1 MNKFTHYYFLGIGG
15 IGMSAIARYYKT
27 HGFEVAGYDH
37 MQTRL
42 TSALESEDISIT
54 YIDQISEIP
63 STYRNPQKTLVI
75 LTPAIPENLEQ
86 LMYFQ
91 KNGFKIMKR
100 AEILGYIT
108 RHSKGI
114 CISGTHGKTTTSTI
128 TAHLFKQS
136 KVDCN
141 AFLGG
146 ISANYQT
153 NLLLSKES
161 SFVVIEADEYDRSFH
176 HLSPYLAVITSTD
189 ADHLDIYKTHEAMK
203 ESFEHFASLIQPG
216 GALVIKKGTDIQP
229 TLQKGVRSFTYSMD
243 NEGDFYAKNIR
254 IKSGE
259 FHFDFITPT
268 EIIAD
273 MRLRVPAKINV
284 ENSVAAMALAWLGG
298 VTSEELRT
306 GLSSYS
312 GVNRRFQII
321 YQNQNMIFIDDYA
334 HHPAELRAGIAS
346 IKEMYPDKKVTG
358 IFQPHLYTRTRDFA
372 NEFSEALSLLDEL
385 ILTDIYPARELPIE
399 GINPELILSKMT
411 IDNKQYCPKSELI
424 NHLTNKD
431 DIEVL
436 VTFGAGDIDALVPE
450 IRKVLIDKSKKKSS
464 F

>member
-1 MNKFTHYYFLGIGG
+1 MNKFTHFYFLGIGG

-27 HGFEVAGYDH
+27 HGFEVAGYDR

-42 TSALESEDISIT
+42 TSTLETENIYTTYEDKVS
-54 YIDQISEIP
+54 DIP
-63 STYRNPQKTLVI
+63 AIFRNATKTLVV
-75 LTPAIPENLEQ
+75 LTPAIPDDHPQLVYFREND
-86 LMYFQ
+86 
-91 KNGFKIMKR
+91 FKIMKR

-108 RHSKGI
+108 RYNKGI

-161 SFVVIEADEYDRSFH
+161 NFVVIEADEYDRSFH
-176 HLSPYLAVITSTD
+176 HLSPYMAVITSTD

-216 GALVIKKGTDIQP
+216 GALIIRKGIEIHPD
-229 TLQKGVRSFTYSMD
+229 LQKGVRVYSYSMED
-243 NEGDFYAKNIR
+243 GGDFHAENIR
-254 IKSGE
+254 ISSTE
-259 FHFDFITPT
+259 IRFDFITPT
-268 EIIAD
+268 ETIAD

-312 GVNRRFQII
+312 GVNRRFQVI
-321 YQNQNMIFIDDYA
+321 YQNPNMVYIDDYA
-334 HHPAELRAGIAS
+334 HHPAELRAGITS
-346 IKEMYPDKKVTG
+346 IKEMFPNKKVTG

-372 NEFSEALSLLDEL
+372 NEFSETLSLLDEL

-399 GINPELILSKMT
+399 GVNPELILNKMT
-411 IDNKQYCPKSELI
+411 SENKSYCPKSELI
-424 NHLTNKD
+424 EYLKNKN

-436 VTFGAGDIDALVPE
+436 VTFGAGDIEALVPA
-450 IRKVLIDKSKKKSS
+450 IREVMIEKNK
-464 F
+464 

>member
-1 MNKFTHYYFLGIGG
+1 MNTFTHFYFLGIGG

-27 HGFEVAGYDH
+27 NGFEVAGYDR

-42 TSALESEDISIT
+42 TSTLQAEDIYIT
-54 YIDQISEIP
+54 YDNKVSDIP
-63 STYRNPQKTLVI
+63 DIYKNSAKTLVV
-75 LTPAIPENLEQ
+75 LTPAIPSDHPQLIYFREND
-86 LMYFQ
+86 
-91 KNGFKIMKR
+91 FKIMKR
-100 AEILGYIT
+100 AEILGHIT
-108 RHSKGI
+108 RQNKGI

-136 KVDCN
+136 HVDCN

-146 ISANYQT
+146 ISVNYQT

-161 SFVVIEADEYDRSFH
+161 NFVVIEADEYDRSFH
-176 HLSPYLAVITSTD
+176 QLSPYMAVITSTD

-216 GALVIKKGTDIQP
+216 GALIIRTGIEIHP
-229 TLQKGVRSFTYSMD
+229 NLQKGVRVYTYSMND
-243 NEGDFYAKNIR
+243 GGDFHAENIR
-254 IKSGE
+254 ILSTE
-259 FHFDFITPT
+259 ILFDFITPT
-268 EIIAD
+268 ETIAD

-321 YQNQNMIFIDDYA
+321 YQNHNMVYIDDYA
-334 HHPAELRAGIAS
+334 HHPAELRAGITS
-346 IKEMYPDKKVTG
+346 IKEMYPNKKVTG

-372 NEFSEALSLLDEL
+372 DEFSEVLSLLDEL
-385 ILTDIYPARELPIE
+385 ILTDIYPARELPID
-399 GINPELILSKMT
+399 GINPELILNKMT
-411 IDNKQYCPKSELI
+411 SENKMYCPKSKLVDY
-424 NHLTNKD
+424 LKNKN

-436 VTFGAGDIDALVPE
+436 VTFGAGDIEALVPE
-450 IRKVLIDKSKKKSS
+450 IRKVMIDKNKELH
-464 F
+464 

>member
-1 MNKFTHYYFLGIGG
+1 MNTFTHFYFLGIGG

-27 HGFEVAGYDH
+27 HGFAVAGYDR
-37 MQTRL
+37 MSTRL
-42 TSALESEDISIT
+42 TETLEAENIAVSYKEE
-54 YIDQISEIP
+54 QSEIP
-63 STYRNPQKTLVI
+63 SEYRNSQKTLVVV
-75 LTPAIPENLEQ
+75 TPAIPEDHPQ
-86 LMYFQ
+86 LLYFQ
-91 KNGFKIMKR
+91 EHDYKIMKR

-108 RHSKGI
+108 RHNKGI

-136 KVDCN
+136 HVDCN

-161 SFVVIEADEYDRSFH
+161 NFVVIEADEYDRSFH
-176 HLSPYLAVITSTD
+176 HLSPYMAVITSTD

-203 ESFEHFASLIQPG
+203 ESFEYFASLIQSG
-216 GALVIKKGTDIQP
+216 GALIIRTGMDINP
-229 TLQKGVRSFTYSMD
+229 TVQKGVRLYTYSMND
-243 NEGDFYAKNIR
+243 GGDFHAKNIR
-254 IKSGE
+254 IEPGE
-259 FHFDFITPT
+259 IRFDFITPT
-268 EIIAD
+268 ETIAD

-284 ENSVAAMALAWLGG
+284 ENSVAAMALAWLSG
-298 VTSEELRT
+298 VSSEELRT

-321 YQNQNMIFIDDYA
+321 YQNENIVFIDDYA
-334 HHPAELRAGIAS
+334 HHPTELEAGITS
-346 IKEMYPDKKVTG
+346 IKEMYPDKKVTA

-372 NEFSEALSLLDEL
+372 MEFSEALSLADEM

-399 GINPELILSKMT
+399 GVNPELILSKMT
-411 IDNKQYCPKSELI
+411 SENKQYCPKSELI
-424 NHLTNKD
+424 NHLKKRN

-436 VTFGAGDIDALVPE
+436 VTFGAGDIEALVPE
-450 IRKVLIDKSKKKSS
+450 IKQVLIDKNKEELSS
-464 F
+464 